1 MVYLFIV
8 SLIWAFSFGLIKGN
22 LSGVDSTFVAFA
34 RMLIAALV
42 FLPFLKLRKVSWS
55 ARLKLAMTGL
65 VQFGLMYIFY
75 LAAFK
80 SLQAYEVALFT
91 IFTPIFVTLI
101 DDAFTRRFNPLHLAV
116 ALITVVGT
124 WIIEGHALQSRE
136 VLIGFLLVQ
145 ASNLCYAFGQIY
157 YRRLMAQHPEL
168 KDRQAFGYLYLGGL
182 VVTALATLLLT
193 PLSSVT
199 LSTKQILT
207 LLYLGAIASG
217 LSFFLWNIGARK
229 VNAGSLAVFNDL
241 KIPLAVA
248 VSLLVFGESTNIVRL
263 LIGGAIIIAAL
274 ALNEMMEG
282 KRRKTRI
289 KEAVPKV

>member
-1 MVYLFIV
+1 MAYLFIV

-22 LSGVDSTFVAFA
+22 LAGVDSTFVAFA

-42 FLPFLKLRKVSWS
+42 FMPFIKLRRVSWS
-55 ARLKLAMTGL
+55 ARLKLGLTGL

-101 DDAFTRRFNPLHLAV
+101 DDAFSRRFNPLHLAA
-116 ALITVVGT
+116 ALITIVGT
-124 WIIEGHALQSRE
+124 WIIEGQSLQSSE
-136 VLIGFLLVQ
+136 VLNGFLLVQ

-168 KDRQAFGYLYLGGL
+168 KDRQGFGYLYLGGL
-182 VVTALATLLLT
+182 AVTAAATLLLT
-193 PLSSVT
+193 PLSSIT
-199 LSTKQILT
+199 LSTKQVLT
-207 LLYLGAIASG
+207 LIYLGAIASG
-217 LSFFLWNIGARK
+217 LSFFLWNTGARQ
-229 VNAGSLAVFNDL
+229 VNAGTLAVFNDL
-241 KIPLAVA
+241 KIPLAVV
-248 VSLLVFGESTNIVRL
+248 VSLLVFGESTNITRL

-274 ALNEMMEG
+274 VLNEGME
-282 KRRKTRI
+282 RKQR
-289 KEAVPKV
+289 KEQTKNPLG